1 MKTKKTLTG
10 VVTCLRLRI
19 HTEPDVDSEV
29 VCKIRYLT
37 EVEIDLNGSTDDFYK
52 VCTET
57 GAEGYCKKGEVT
69 LKK

>member
-10 VVTCLRLRI
+10 VVTCLRLHI
-19 HTEPDVDSEV
+19 HTEPNVDSEV

-37 EVEIDLNGSTDDFYK
+37 EVEIDLNSSTDDFDK

>member
-1 MKTKKTLTG
+1 MEINKTLTG
-10 VVTCLRLRI
+10 IVTCLRLHI
-19 HTEPDVDSEV
+19 HTEPDADSEV

-37 EVEIDLNGSTDDFYK
+37 ELEIDLDNSTDDFYK

-57 GAEGYCKKGEVT
+57 GAEGYCKKEEVT

>member
-10 VVTCLRLRI
+10 VVTCLRLHI
-19 HTEPDVDSEV
+19 HTEPNVNSEV

-37 EVEIDLNGSTDDFYK
+37 EVEIDLNSSTDDFYK

>member
-10 VVTCLRLRI
+10 VVTCLRLHI
-19 HTEPDVDSEV
+19 HTEPNVDSEV

-37 EVEIDLNGSTDDFYK
+37 EVEIDPNSSTDDFYK

>member
-10 VVTCLRLRI
+10 VVTCLRLHI
-19 HTEPDVDSEV
+19 HTEPNVDSEV

-37 EVEIDLNGSTDDFYK
+37 EVEIDLNSSTDDFYK
-52 VCTET
+52 VYTET

>member
-10 VVTCLRLRI
+10 VVTCLRLHI
-19 HTEPDVDSEV
+19 HTEPDANSDV

-37 EVEIDLNGSTDDFYK
+37 EVEIDLAKSTDDFYK
-52 VCTET
+52 VYTET

>member
-10 VVTCLRLRI
+10 VVTCLRLHI
-19 HTEPDVDSEV
+19 HTEPNVDSEV

-37 EVEIDLNGSTDDFYK
+37 EVEIDLNSSTDDFYK

>member
-10 VVTCLRLRI
+10 VVTCLRLHI
-19 HTEPDVDSEV
+19 HTEPDADSEV

-37 EVEIDLNGSTDDFYK
+37 EVEIDLPNSTDDFYK
-52 VCTET
+52 VCTAT
-57 GAEGYCKKGEVT
+57 GAEGYCKKVEVT

>member
-1 MKTKKTLTG
+1 MEINKTRTG
-10 VVTCLRLRI
+10 VVTCLRLHI
-19 HTEPDVDSEV
+19 HTEPDADSEV

-37 EVEIDLNGSTDDFYK
+37 ELEIDMANSTDDFYK

-57 GAEGYCKKGEVT
+57 GAEGYCKKEEVT

>member
-10 VVTCLRLRI
+10 VVTCLRLHI
-19 HTEPDVDSEV
+19 HTEPNVDSEV

-37 EVEIDLNGSTDDFYK
+37 EVEIDLNSSTDDFYK

-57 GAEGYCKKGEVT
+57 GAEGYCKKIEVT